1 LNLSRI
7 IISIS
12 FIAVT
17 CIYNNAEAKFDFNK
31 NCINAYTNVINLNF
45 QEGKRLLNIEK
56 TINPQN
62 DIPLLIENYIDFL
75 TLLIGENNNEFK
87 VLKKNKELR
96 LDKLDKGDK
105 SSPYYLYSKAQ
116 INLQWSFARMK
127 YDEFVTSAMEIRK
140 AYILTEDNAK
150 KFPNFIPNK
159 MMHGLLHVLIGSIPD
174 KFKWMI
180 NLAGFSGSIKQ
191 GTNEMEYILKATEG
205 NSQFSYIHSEVVFL
219 LSFMSMNIINENEE
233 NTKTIYDIVKTDK
246 NTGPLISFG
255 KASLAMRKGLNDDAI
270 RILTNRIDNPN
281 AYPFNFLEFMLG
293 SAYLNKL
300 NIEAIQHFEN
310 FVTKF
315 KGKNFIKAAYQRIAW
330 CYLLNNNTAKY
341 NEYIKKVKLYGYTEI
356 DEDKNAQKEAE
367 SGNIP
372 NVYLLKGRLL
382 FDGGYY
388 KKSLDALTEKK
399 PNEVY
404 KAKKDMIEFTYRL
417 GRIYHKLDNNEK
429 AINYYKLTLTIG
441 SYSPYYFAANSA
453 LQLGL
458 IYEKQKD
465 NKTAK
470 IYFEKCLS
478 LNNYEY
484 KYSIEQKAKAGLDR
498 IKNN

>member
-1 LNLSRI
+1 MNLSRI
-7 IISIS
+7 IFSIS

-17 CIYNNAEAKFDFNK
+17 SICNNAEAKFDFNK

-45 QEGKRLLNIEK
+45 QEGKRLLNVEK
-56 TINPQN
+56 TTNPQN

-75 TLLIGENNNEFK
+75 TLIVGENSKEFN
-87 VLKKNKELR
+87 VLKNNKDQR
-96 LDKLDKGDK
+96 LEKLDKGDK

-116 INLQWSFARMK
+116 INLQWAFIRMR
-127 YDEFVTSAMEIRK
+127 YEEFLTGAMEIRK
-140 AYILTEDNAK
+140 AYIFTEDNAK
-150 KFPNFIPNK
+150 KFPSFIPNK
-159 MMHGLLHVLIGSIPD
+159 MMLGLLHVLIGSIPE
-174 KFKWMI
+174 KYKWMI
-180 NLAGFSGSIKQ
+180 NLAGYNGSIKQ
-191 GTNEMEYILKATEG
+191 GINEMEYVLKVTG
-205 NSQFSYIHSEVVFL
+205 SSSQFSYIHSEVVFL
-219 LSFMSMNIINENEE
+219 LSFMSMNITNDAEE
-233 NTKTIYDIVKTDK
+233 NTKMIYEIVKTDENK
-246 NTGPLISFG
+246 GPLVSFA

-270 RILTNRIDNPN
+270 RILTDHTDNPN
-281 AYPFNFLEFMLG
+281 AYPFHFLEFMLG

-300 NIEAIQHFEN
+300 SLEAVSHFEKYA
-310 FVTKF
+310 TKF
-315 KGKNFIKAAYQRIAW
+315 KGKNFIKASYQRIAW
-330 CYLLNNNTAKY
+330 CYLVNNNIAKY

-367 SGNIP
+367 SGNVP

-388 KKSLDALTEKK
+388 KKALDALTEKS

-417 GRIYHKLDNNEK
+417 GRIYHKLDNTEK
-429 AINYYKLTLTIG
+429 AVNYYKLTINIG
-441 SYSPYYFAANSA
+441 SGSPYYYAANSA

-465 NKTAK
+465 FKNAK

-478 LNNYEY
+478 LNNSEF

-498 IKNN
+498 IKK